1 MSRSNLR
8 PLTLPPSQR
17 GVHNI
22 ADELVFDS
30 NPGFVFHDSQG
41 IEAGTVKEMET
52 IQAFISERA
61 NATTLK
67 EKLHAIW

>member
-1 MSRSNLR
+1 
-8 PLTLPPSQR
+8 
-17 GVHNI
+17 
-22 ADELVFDS
+22 LVFDS

-41 IEAGTVKEMET
+41 IEAGTKKEMEN

-61 NATTLK
+61 NATALK